1 MKKELIVKYDN
12 LPLKAY
18 GNNEEVKEILENHFS
33 KWLIDLLGLTG
44 KESAK
49 RLIMALPSI
58 EKHFWSLGFMD
69 IKKAFEMYVDGELKT
84 QPIPNYFTR
93 MLVGQ
98 IFKDFKELSRTKTEN
113 KMEKDAEEREY
124 KKQQDDLAV
133 IVCYDRFIQD
143 RKIHKDLVWIYDY
156 LEDKIG
162 ATAQEKRT
170 LFSIAMEQKVGE
182 AEAKKLCK
190 LKLIN
195 RYFEKLEAKG
205 IHVKEVL

>member
-113 KMEKDAEEREY
+113 KMERDAEEREY